1 MNSKIIFD
9 YLRKLSGG
17 VLTQA
22 QVIATDKLLSIDL
35 DAVKNMLGIPESMSV
50 SNKGVDLICEFEGKR
65 LVAYDDGVGVWTI
78 GFGTIKYPSGN
89 RVKKGDTCTLEQAKE
104 YMRHDLI
111 EFEHTVNSSVKVP
124 LNQNQFDALV
134 SLAYNIGSSAFKSST
149 LVKKLNTGDYQ
160 GAADQFNVWV
170 NAGGKRMQGLVNRR
184 NKEKLLF
191 LS

>member
-22 QVIATDKLLSIDL
+22 QVIATDKLLSIDF
-35 DAVKNMLGIPESMSV
+35 DSVKNMLGVPESMLV

-78 GFGTIKYPSGN
+78 GFGTIKYPNGV
-89 RVKKGDTCTLEQAKE
+89 RVKKGDTCTLDQAKE

-134 SLAYNIGSSAFKSST
+134 SLAYNIGSNAFKSST

-160 GAADQFNVWV
+160 GAADQFNVWI

-184 NKEKLLF
+184 DREKLLF

>member
-22 QVIATDKLLSIDL
+22 QVIATDKLLSIDF
-35 DAVKNMLGIPESMSV
+35 DSVKNMLGIPESMSV

-78 GFGTIKYPSGN
+78 GFGTIKYPNGV
-89 RVKKGDTCTLEQAKE
+89 RVKKGDTCTLDQAKE

-134 SLAYNIGSSAFKSST
+134 SLSYNIGSSAFKSST

-170 NAGGKRMQGLVNRR
+170 NAGGKRMQGIVNRR
-184 NKEKLLF
+184 DREKLLF